1 MSGNWFFQKLCSMP
15 VGEQKTVSKLSL
27 FLSVPFCLTSAL
39 FHSLTFLRNKSE
51 EQEKAEEKNQVLPVA
66 FLLIWRLSSTLNKFK
81 DGERQERTARISAW
95 KQQRLKRDQRQ
106 PALSSYYF
114 FTPLLIFEKPGP
126 MNVIKMS
133 RSNIILKE
141 NKLPLYFFVFYSA
154 WASSKALCSLLPWSI
169 CKARSSPG
177 DDRFLAG
184 DKWKLMLI
192 ISCPLNACSARFIFK
207 FFYFFSS

>member
-39 FHSLTFLRNKSE
+39 FHSLTFLRNKFE

-81 DGERQERTARISAW
+81 DGEREERTARISAW

-106 PALSSYYF
+106 PVLSSYYF

-126 MNVIKMS
+126 MNVLKMS

-141 NKLPLYFFVFYSA
+141 NKLPLYFLFST
-154 WASSKALCSLLPWSI
+154 LHEHLPKH
-169 CKARSSPG
+169 CVPCCPG
-177 DDRFLAG
+177 A
-184 DKWKLMLI
+184 
-192 ISCPLNACSARFIFK
+192 SARPGAARGMTGSLQVTSE
-207 FFYFFSS
+207 SSC

>member
-1 MSGNWFFQKLCSMP
+1 MQHASGRAEYSIQAVSVLIGAFLLDQCP
-15 VGEQKTVSKLSL
+15 V
-27 FLSVPFCLTSAL
+27 PLTDISEKQVWRAG
-39 FHSLTFLRNKSE
+39 KSRR
-51 EQEKAEEKNQVLPVA
+51 KNQVLPVA

-126 MNVIKMS
+126 MNVLKMS

-141 NKLPLYFFVFYSA
+141 NKLPLYFLFST
-154 WASSKALCSLLPWSI
+154 LHEHLPKH
-169 CKARSSPG
+169 CVPCCPG
-177 DDRFLAG
+177 A
-184 DKWKLMLI
+184 
-192 ISCPLNACSARFIFK
+192 SARPGAARGMTGSLQVTSE
-207 FFYFFSS
+207 SSC